1 MAKTIKNDEQI
12 TIKRKMINT
21 DGVVEEKEINIGRY
35 YFEASR
41 ELKECSIQI
50 YLDEP
55 ITDSYEKEQLKS
67 IYAKEYSNFV
77 NDTTIFGWDILD
89 INAENKII

>member
-12 TIKRKMINT
+12 IIKRKTTNS
-21 DGVVEEKEINIGRY
+21 DGVTEEKEVNVGRY

-50 YLDEP
+50 YLDET
-55 ITDSYEKEQLKS
+55 ITDSYEKEQLKE
-67 IYAKEYSNFV
+67 IYAREYNNFV
-77 NDTTIFGWDILD
+77 NDTTTFGWDILN
-89 INAENKII
+89 IQSGTI

>member
-12 TIKRKMINT
+12 IIKRKMINT
-21 DGVVEEKEINIGRY
+21 YGVVEEKEINIGRY

-50 YLDEP
+50 YLDET
-55 ITDSYEKEQLKS
+55 ITDSYEKEQLKE
-67 IYAKEYSNFV
+67 IYAREYNNFV
-77 NDTTIFGWDILD
+77 NDTTNFGWDILN
-89 INAENKII
+89 IQNETI

>member
-12 TIKRKMINT
+12 IIKRKSINSE
-21 DGVVEEKEINIGRY
+21 GVAEEREVNIGRY

-50 YLDEP
+50 YLDET
-55 ITDSYEKEQLKS
+55 ITDSYEKEQVKE
-67 IYAKEYSNFV
+67 IYAREYNNFL
-77 NDTTIFGWDILD
+77 NDSTIFGWDILD
-89 INAENKII
+89 LKNETI